1 VRISGCDKV
10 RAAGLELAERARAF
24 EPEAVISILTGG
36 AEVGQAIADALGVP
50 AYGLD
55 LSYRWSRLLARA
67 PTPLRLGLWPLKELA
82 YRTGRPHLEDG
93 PGDALPRLGHAVLV
107 DDSASSGRTLRAAI
121 EVLERRGLP
130 RGSLFVAVVRCG
142 KRAMHLV
149 DASVTDSILW

>member
-1 VRISGCDKV
+1 MRISGHDTA

-36 AEVGQAIADALGVP
+36 AEVGRAIADALGVP
-50 AYGLD
+50 VYGLD

-67 PTPLRLGLWPLKELA
+67 RAPLRMGLWPLKELA
-82 YRTGRPHLEDG
+82 YRTGRPRLADG
-93 PGDALPRLGHAVLV
+93 SIDALPRLGRAVLA

-130 RGSLFVAVVRCG
+130 RGSLFIAVIRCG
-142 KRAMHLV
+142 RAAMRLV
-149 DASVTDSILW
+149 DASVTERILW